1 MNLLDL
7 LFSPKGTIKPQP
19 FALVVIGIYALN
31 LIAGSVLDGQ
41 FVMRAGLWPYV
52 ALQLLLTWIWF
63 AVHKKRLA
71 DAGKGYAVAASL
83 AFIYLVG
90 VAIFASL
97 TVASAPAVLD
107 KVDPADP
114 KVSLFGAII
123 AIAFIYTLFSGDF
136 FLIAFLIFLLIG
148 LPFVFA
154 LIVVIYSIVTGA
166 RASLTS
172 EPPAAVPSPPQ
183 MPEPE
188 PATPLPGIEKLRSPF
203 S

>member
-41 FVMRAGLWPYV
+41 FVIRAGLWPYV

-71 DAGKGYAVAASL
+71 DAGKGYTVAASL

-90 VAIFASL
+90 VAILATL
-97 TVASAPAVLD
+97 TAGSSAATINPDA
-107 KVDPADP
+107 KESS
-114 KVSLFGAII
+114 VSLFGAIF
-123 AIAFIYTLFSGDF
+123 AILFINTLFTGDF
-136 FLIAFLIFLLIG
+136 FLIALLIFLIIG

-154 LIVVIYSIVTGA
+154 ILVVIYSIVTGA
-166 RASLTS
+166 RASLTP
-172 EPPAAVPSPPQ
+172 EPPVAPPAPPQ

-188 PATPLPGIEKLRSPF
+188 PATPLPGIEKSRSPF

>member
-31 LIAGSVLDGQ
+31 LVAGSVLDGQ

-90 VAIFASL
+90 VAILAAL
-97 TVASAPAVLD
+97 TAGSSAATINPD
-107 KVDPADP
+107 SKEPS
-114 KVSLFGAII
+114 VSLFGAIF
-123 AIAFIYTLFSGDF
+123 AILFINTLFTGDF
-136 FLIAFLIFLLIG
+136 FLIALLIFLIVG

-154 LIVVIYSIVTGA
+154 LIVAIYSIVTGVTA
-166 RASLTS
+166 A
-172 EPPAAVPSPPQ
+172 PPAAMPSPPQ

-188 PATPLPGIEKLRSPF
+188 PATPLPGIEKSRSPF

>member
-90 VAIFASL
+90 VAILAAL
-97 TVASAPAVLD
+97 TAGSTAATINPD
-107 KVDPADP
+107 SKEPS
-114 KVSLFGAII
+114 VSLFGAIF
-123 AIAFIYTLFSGDF
+123 AILFINTLFTGDF
-136 FLIAFLIFLLIG
+136 FLIALLIFLIVG

-154 LIVVIYSIVTGA
+154 LIVAIYSIVTGA
-166 RASLTS
+166 RASLTP
-172 EPPAAVPSPPQ
+172 EPTAVPPAPPQ

-188 PATPLPGIEKLRSPF
+188 PATPLPGIEKSRSPF

>member
-19 FALVVIGIYALN
+19 FALVAIGIYALN

-71 DAGKGYAVAASL
+71 DAGKGYTVAASL

-90 VAIFASL
+90 VAILATL
-97 TVASAPAVLD
+97 TAGSSAATINPDA
-107 KVDPADP
+107 KESS
-114 KVSLFGAII
+114 VSLFGAIF
-123 AIAFIYTLFSGDF
+123 AILFINTLFTGDF
-136 FLIAFLIFLLIG
+136 FLIALLIFLILG

-154 LIVVIYSIVTGA
+154 LIVAIYSIVTGA
-166 RASLTS
+166 RASLTP
-172 EPPAAVPSPPQ
+172 EPPVAPSVPPQ

-188 PATPLPGIEKLRSPF
+188 PATPLPGIEKSRSPF